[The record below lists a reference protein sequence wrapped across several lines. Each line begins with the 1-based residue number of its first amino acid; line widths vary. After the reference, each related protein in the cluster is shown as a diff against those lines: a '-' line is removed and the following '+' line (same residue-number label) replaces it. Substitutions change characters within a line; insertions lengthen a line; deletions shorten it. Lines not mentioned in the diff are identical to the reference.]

1 VKIIDWGPDL
11 KVSQLCFGSLVM
23 GPLQRDIPPEK
34 GAEVIKTALDKGVN
48 FIDTA
53 QSYRTYEHIRLA
65 IKDRT
70 DKIYLATKSHAKGY
84 AEKEEAIKEALEK
97 MEVDHI
103 DVFHLH
109 APRATPDVFRER
121 KGALECLHDYKEKG
135 IIGRVGI
142 ATHAVP
148 VVNASAER
156 EDIDIVFP
164 IINLA
169 GMGILQGNRVEMEK
183 AIVKVNKAGK
193 PLYAMKVF
201 GGGNL
206 MQERKKAVDYAL
218 SVPGIEVLA
227 IGMASAEEIEVNI
240 GLLKGEIDQEML
252 ERTAGPEK
260 MLKIL
265 NFCTGCGTCI
275 EHCPSEALDLAGE
288 KCEVDRD
295 KCILCGYCAPH
306 CPEFAIRVV

>member
-1 VKIIDWGPDL
+1 MKIIDWGPDL

-23 GPLQRDIPPEK
+23 GPLQRDIPPEE
-34 GAEVIKTALDKGVN
+34 GAEVIKASFDRGVN

-53 QSYRTYEHIRLA
+53 QSYRNYEHIRLA
-65 IKDRT
+65 LKERT
-70 DKIYLATKSHAKGY
+70 EKTYIATKSHASGY
-84 AEKEEAIKEALEK
+84 NEKEEAIKEALEK

-103 DVFHLH
+103 DIFHLH
-109 APRATPDVFRER
+109 APRATPEVFTER
-121 KGALECLHDYKEKG
+121 RGALQCLHDYKNKG

-164 IINLA
+164 VINIA
-169 GMGILQGNRVEMEK
+169 GMGIIDGNREDMEK
-183 AIVKVNKAGK
+183 AIDRVHKAGK

-206 MQERKKAVDYAL
+206 IKERREAVDYAL
-218 SVPGIEVLA
+218 SLPGIEVLA
-227 IGMASAEEIEVNI
+227 IGMASAAEVEVNS
-240 GLLKGEIDQEML
+240 GLLQGEISQEML
-252 ERTAGPEK
+252 DKTAGPQK
-260 MLKIL
+260 RLKIL
-265 NFCTGCGTCI
+265 NFCTACGACI
-275 EHCPSEALDLAGE
+275 EHCPSDALEIKGE

-295 KCILCGYCAPH
+295 KCILCGYCGPY